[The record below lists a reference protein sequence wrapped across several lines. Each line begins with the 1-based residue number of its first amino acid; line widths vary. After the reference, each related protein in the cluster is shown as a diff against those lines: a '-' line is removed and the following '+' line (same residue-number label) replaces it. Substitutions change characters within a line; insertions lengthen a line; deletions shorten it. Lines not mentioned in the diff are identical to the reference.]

1 MKTFKQFSEEVSPFR
16 NPKQW
21 WNQGRNTRIP
31 NENQASWKDLAKD
44 DWKQRQGLK
53 GAGGKG
59 GWDPTRGFRVQ
70 SASKGGLNSGPTPA
84 VRQAFERPVR
94 TASRAMRTIRNLRG
108 LQTAA
113 RVGSGIVSAL
123 GAMNVLK

>member
-1 MKTFKQFSEEVSPFR
+1 MKTFQQFSEEVSPFR

-44 DWKQRQGLK
+44 DWKQRQGVK

-70 SASKGGLNSGPTPA
+70 SAAKGGLNSGPTPA

-94 TASRAMRTIRNLRG
+94 FSGRVLRG
-108 LQTAA
+108 LRSAGPAAA
-113 RVGSGIVSAL
+113 RVVSGVVSAL
-123 GAMNVLK
+123 GAMNALK

>member
-1 MKTFKQFSEEVSPFR
+1 M
-16 NPKQW
+16 QW
-21 WNQGRNTRIP
+21 WNQGRNTRVP

-53 GAGGKG
+53 GAGGEG

-70 SASKGGLNSGPTPA
+70 SAAKGGLNSGPTPA

-94 TASRAMRTIRNLRG
+94 TARTVARG
-108 LQTAA
+108 IVTGA
-113 RVGSGIVSAL
+113 RVAGAL
-123 GAMNVLK
+123 GSAVLGLDRFK

>member
-16 NPKQW
+16 NPVQW

-44 DWKQRQGLK
+44 DWKQRQGVK

-70 SASKGGLNSGPTPA
+70 SAAKGGLNSGPTPA

-94 TASRAMRTIRNLRG
+94 FSGRVLRG
-108 LQTAA
+108 MGRVAQGAA
-113 RVGSGIVSAL
+113 RVGSAVLSGL
-123 GAMNVLK
+123 GALSRMK

>member
-1 MKTFKQFSEEVSPFR
+1 MKTFQQFSEEVSPFR

-70 SASKGGLNSGPTPA
+70 SAAKGGLNSGPTPA

-94 TASRAMRTIRNLRG
+94 FG
-108 LQTAA
+108 GKVLQTIGRGA
-113 RVGSGIVSAL
+113 RAVGAVGSAL
-123 GAMNVLK
+123 MGMDRMK

>member
-16 NPKQW
+16 NPVQW

-44 DWKQRQGLK
+44 DWKQRQGVK

-70 SASKGGLNSGPTPA
+70 SAAKGGLNSGPTPA

-94 TASRAMRTIRNLRG
+94 TARTVARG
-108 LQTAA
+108 IGTAA
-113 RVGSGIVSAL
+113 RVAGAVGSAL
-123 GAMNVLK
+123 LGMDRMK

>member
-1 MKTFKQFSEEVSPFR
+1 MKTFQQFSEEVSPFR

-44 DWKQRQGLK
+44 DWKQRQGVK

-70 SASKGGLNSGPTPA
+70 SAAKGGLNSGPTPA

-94 TASRAMRTIRNLRG
+94 FAG
-108 LQTAA
+108 KVLQTIGRGA
-113 RVGSGIVSAL
+113 RAVGAVGSAL
-123 GAMNVLK
+123 MGMDRMK

>member
-1 MKTFKQFSEEVSPFR
+1 MKTFKQFSEEISPFH
-16 NPKQW
+16 NPVQW

-31 NENQASWKDLAKD
+31 NENQASIRDLMKD

-70 SASKGGLNSGPTPA
+70 SAAQGGLNSGPTPA

-94 TASRAMRTIRNLRG
+94 TAGTLARG
-108 LQTAA
+108 AVKVGQAVGA
-113 RVGSGIVSAL
+113 VGSTLL
-123 GAMNVLK
+123 GLDRFK

>member
-1 MKTFKQFSEEVSPFR
+1 MKTFQQFSEEVSPFR

-44 DWKQRQGLK
+44 DWKQRQGVK

-70 SASKGGLNSGPTPA
+70 SAAKGGLNSGPTPA

-94 TASRAMRTIRNLRG
+94 FG
-108 LQTAA
+108 GKVLQTIGRGA
-113 RVGSGIVSAL
+113 RAVGAVGSAL
-123 GAMNVLK
+123 MGMDRMK

>member
-1 MKTFKQFSEEVSPFR
+1 MKTFQQFSEEVSPFR

-44 DWKQRQGLK
+44 DWKQRQGRK
-53 GAGGKG
+53 GPGGKG

-70 SASKGGLNSGPTPA
+70 SAAKGGLNSGPTPA

-94 TASRAMRTIRNLRG
+94 FAG
-108 LQTAA
+108 KVLQTIGRGA
-113 RVGSGIVSAL
+113 RAVGAVGSAL
-123 GAMNVLK
+123 MGMDRMK

>member
-1 MKTFKQFSEEVSPFR
+1 MKTFQQFSEEVSPFR

-44 DWKQRQGLK
+44 DWKQRQGVK

-70 SASKGGLNSGPTPA
+70 SAAKGGLNSGPTPA

-94 TASRAMRTIRNLRG
+94 FG
-108 LQTAA
+108 GKVLQTIGRGA
-113 RVGSGIVSAL
+113 RAVGAVSSAL
-123 GAMNVLK
+123 MGMDRMK